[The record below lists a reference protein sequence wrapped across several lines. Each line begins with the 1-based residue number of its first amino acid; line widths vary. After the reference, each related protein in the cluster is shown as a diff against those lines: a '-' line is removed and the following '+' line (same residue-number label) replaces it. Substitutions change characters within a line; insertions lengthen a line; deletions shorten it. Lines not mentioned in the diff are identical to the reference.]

1 MLAMAAIAAE
11 AAQKGM
17 QAPSPNILFEDPMP
31 FFGVN
36 PAEMLDAAFN
46 DRVTVAIP
54 TKDEEDGTDDATK
67 NDDLREE
74 IYSGIK
80 LRGSFVAQ
88 MCIPQEPVAQ
98 FIDREGRPRSVRIPL
113 QAKRAFAGLESADY
127 SPQTVKAH
135 LLNALL
141 DIEFAV
147 REKRAGS
154 AMFILRPERNAAEN
168 IVKRL
173 DAAIDD
179 VLGRAP
185 KELRIEVE
193 PSTDQPTDN
202 VLDWA
207 HEHA

>member
-1 MLAMAAIAAE
+1 
-11 AAQKGM
+11 
-17 QAPSPNILFEDPMP
+17 
-31 FFGVN
+31 
-36 PAEMLDAAFN
+36 
-46 DRVTVAIP
+46 
-54 TKDEEDGTDDATK
+54 
-67 NDDLREE
+67 
-74 IYSGIK
+74 
-80 LRGSFVAQ
+80 
-88 MCIPQEPVAQ
+88 
-98 FIDREGRPRSVRIPL
+98 
-113 QAKRAFAGLESADY
+113 
-127 SPQTVKAH
+127 
-135 LLNALL
+135 LNALL

-147 REKRAGS
+147 REKRVGS

-193 PSTDQPTDN
+193 PSTDQLTDK